1 MGGKFQAFIKFLV
14 VVTILGAIGLRI
26 YRTFVPDGAEFSAYV
41 FDCVAGPEYPA
52 EGLRPKLNVFFED
65 NGDDHGGN
73 YHTWLVKD
81 HWLWGKKVLAQGWS
95 THEVFK
101 GRQDFSLKWLSEA
114 AVEVKF
120 LTRKIGGALEPMV
133 VAIPQDR

>member
-1 MGGKFQAFIKFLV
+1 MDLSFRKFFRYCIEWISFLSKSIKEMPFACL
-14 VVTILGAIGLRI
+14 
-26 YRTFVPDGAEFSAYV
+26 PDT
-41 FDCVAGPEYPA
+41 
-52 EGLRPKLNVFFED
+52 L
-65 NGDDHGGN
+65 GDDHGGN

-101 GRQDFSLKWLSEA
+101 GRQDFPLKWLSEA
-114 AVEVKF
+114 AIEVKF
-120 LTRKIGGALEPMV
+120 LTRKIGGGLEPMV